1 MDVSEEN
8 EMNELLKE
16 ALEALEEAV
25 GTIEGLDGR
34 DNSCDEKLDLGDFRK
49 TIAKLTAALSS
60 VEAKPVA
67 IPVMPEL
74 ALAEDFCAPRDWDED
89 QRRDWSQLQA
99 AATNEG
105 RLRKHAL
112 ELHALLA
119 APLASVEAQSRL
131 SEAQWKPIE
140 TAPTEGEFLV
150 YMPRETS
157 KIQAARFNS
166 RVRVI
171 GNAFAF
177 DLSHPTH
184 WMPLPAAPVAAL
196 SEGSANHG

>member
-89 QRRDWSQLQA
+89 QRRDWAQLQA

-131 SEAQWKPIE
+131 IADQRDE
-140 TAPTEGEFLV
+140 L
-150 YMPRETS
+150 
-157 KIQAARFNS
+157 
-166 RVRVI
+166 
-171 GNAFAF
+171 
-177 DLSHPTH
+177 L
-184 WMPLPAAPVAAL
+184 AAL
-196 SEGSANHG
+196 RVLSCSVDNCVATYRTVDARKTVGAAQQTARAVIARALQGGNHG